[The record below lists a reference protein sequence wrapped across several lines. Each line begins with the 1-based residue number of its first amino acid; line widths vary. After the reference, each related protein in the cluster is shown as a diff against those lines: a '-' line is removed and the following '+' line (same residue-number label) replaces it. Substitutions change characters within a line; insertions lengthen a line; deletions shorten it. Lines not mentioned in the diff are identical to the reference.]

1 MIASACQKLIAMF
14 HQRPEQ
20 KIVFITQ
27 HGLLPLM
34 ELLEVPKTRVWL
46 LGKVFVLFIYLFFF
60 FYLHCEHCFE

>member
-60 FYLHCEHCFE
+60 YLHCEHCFE

>member
-46 LGKVFVLFIYLFFF
+46 LGKVFVLFICFFF
-60 FYLHCEHCFE
+60 LFAL